1 MALTRETTTSSLLL
15 PCLAGE
21 REASEEAYI
30 IKVKERS
37 VIVLV
42 PRFGIEGIVQIES
55 KVDEGP
61 RRFSHDEKRE
71 TLTSVTDPACV
82 LRTFDKVRA
91 PSKSFSLSSEV

>member
-1 MALTRETTTSSLLL
+1 MTRGHL
-15 PCLAGE
+15 PSLAGE

-42 PRFGIEGIVQIES
+42 PRFGIEGIVQIEE
-55 KVDEGP
+55 KVDEGASK
-61 RRFSHDEKRE
+61 RFSYDETRE
-71 TLTSVTDPACV
+71 ALTSLTDPACV

-91 PSKSFSLSSEV
+91 PFRSFSLSPRCV